1 MPAGFG
7 RAGARFV
14 RSVQDDVR
22 DREKEKRYRNLCITF
37 AVNIIPFPAKVNS
50 QSRFSFIPVICL
62 FSLCFMQVRPV
73 CPRAKKTGNRSVIC

>member
-37 AVNIIPFPAKVNS
+37 VVNIISIPGKVNS
-50 QSRFSFIPVICL
+50 QSRFSFIPLICL

-73 CPRAKKTGNRSVIC
+73 RPRAKKTGNRAVIC